1 MSGRASRRA
10 LALLVVLIALARGVA
25 LGAGDDVVVRVG
37 DWTMTAPEIT
47 AEFGFSQPSLI
58 NQVRRSDNSARL
70 VAVEWYS
77 NALIAKAAADDK
89 MLDKAP
95 GLKDAAETLRR
106 KMIAT
111 RVLPL
116 YLKDKYSP
124 DERELRQFID
134 LNESLC
140 QAPARYHVARIGV
153 IVGKRASQAEADGA
167 KARIEDVKK
176 RLAAGESFAT
186 LADEKSDLPVKNAGG
201 EVGWLSAE
209 EVERTDGK
217 EKLTSLKKG
226 EVSDITQ
233 TADGYV
239 IFKLLDREEPRK
251 LSFDECKATAEQ
263 VMNERYRA
271 QIARDW
277 IEELAKRYN
286 SSINM
291 DAFAAAVRAVPLDKN
306 WLDTQ
311 AAAKGDGEVTQP

>member
-1 MSGRASRRA
+1 LRRA
-10 LALLVVLIALARGVA
+10 LVLLVVLVLVARGAA

-37 DWTMTAPEIT
+37 DWTMTGPEIT
-47 AEFGFSQPSLI
+47 AEFGYSLPALI

-70 VAVEWYS
+70 LAVEWYS
-77 NALIAKAAADDK
+77 NALITKAAADDK
-89 MLDKAP
+89 MLEKAP
-95 GLKDAAETLRR
+95 GLKDAADALRR

-111 RVLPL
+111 RVLQQ
-116 YLKDKYSP
+116 YLKEKYRP
-124 DERELRQFID
+124 DERELRQFVD
-134 LNESLC
+134 LNEALC

-153 IVGKRASQAEADGA
+153 IVGKKASPAEAEGA
-167 KARIEDVKK
+167 KGRIEDIKK

-186 LADEKSDLPVKNAGG
+186 LADEKSDLPVKNPGG

-217 EKLTSLKKG
+217 EKLTTLKKG
-226 EVSDITQ
+226 EVSDITP

-251 LSFDECKATAEQ
+251 LSFEECKATAEQ

-306 WLDTQ
+306 WLDTE
-311 AAAKGDGEVTQP
+311 AAKGDGEVKKP